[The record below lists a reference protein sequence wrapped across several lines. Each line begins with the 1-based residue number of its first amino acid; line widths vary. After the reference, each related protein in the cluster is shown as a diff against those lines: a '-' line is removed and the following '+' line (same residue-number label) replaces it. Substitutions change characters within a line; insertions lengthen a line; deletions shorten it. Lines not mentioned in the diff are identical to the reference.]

1 MDTIVLVTFWFSS
14 ITIIP
19 LWFLMWFMPNH
30 DITKKVVGD
39 LRFCLFPLAISY
51 TVLLLPNLMNV
62 IASLGTEMPTPQI
75 VLDLFSEDE
84 MVILAW
90 LHFLVMDTFA
100 GRFVWLRM
108 IEKSKP
114 IQVSMPVLLL
124 CMMIAPVGLALGVLL
139 TTSKNEYGID

>member
-14 ITIIP
+14 STIIP

-84 MVILAW
+84 MIILAW

>member
-19 LWFLMWFMPNH
+19 LWFLMWFIPSH

-84 MVILAW
+84 MIILAW

>member
-19 LWFLMWFMPNH
+19 LWILMWFIPNH

-84 MVILAW
+84 MIILAW

>member
-1 MDTIVLVTFWFSS
+1 
-14 ITIIP
+14 
-19 LWFLMWFMPNH
+19 MWFMPNH

-84 MVILAW
+84 MIILAW

>member
-84 MVILAW
+84 MIILAW

>member
-19 LWFLMWFMPNH
+19 LWFLMWFIPNH

-84 MVILAW
+84 MIILAW